1 MYKLRADK
9 IGRHNDC
16 HRIAGR
22 CSERVGAGSTK
33 RFPQTI
39 LGNRYFAMNI
49 DRISKSRF
57 ISFIR
62 CDLNQVNMGGAY
74 FFIAI
79 EPTEKTSVVFR
90 KRL

>member
-1 MYKLRADK
+1 MYELITEIRRCLDS
-9 IGRHNDC
+9 

-22 CSERVGAGSTK
+22 CSERAGVGSTK

-39 LGNRYFAMNI
+39 LGNRYFAMHI

-62 CDLNQVNMGGAY
+62 CDLNQVNIGGAY

-90 KRL
+90 KCL

>member
-1 MYKLRADK
+1 MYGLITE
-9 IGRHNDC
+9 IGRRNDC

-22 CSERVGAGSTK
+22 CSERAGAGSTK

-62 CDLNQVNMGGAY
+62 CDLNQVNIGRAY

-90 KRL
+90 KCL

>member
-1 MYKLRADK
+1 MYELITEIRRCLDS
-9 IGRHNDC
+9 

-22 CSERVGAGSTK
+22 CSERAGAGSTK

-62 CDLNQVNMGGAY
+62 CDLNQVNIGRAY

-90 KRL
+90 KCL

>member
-1 MYKLRADK
+1 MYELITE
-9 IGRHNDC
+9 IGRRNDC

-22 CSERVGAGSTK
+22 CSERAGAGSTK

-62 CDLNQVNMGGAY
+62 YDLNQVNIGGAY
-74 FFIAI
+74 FFIAV

-90 KRL
+90 KCL